1 MEGQKKEKKKGREIK
16 TEKGVK
22 MVKLD
27 KMQIFWTKLLLLIS
41 KTMQERNK
49 TRTKTSIRYAKENDK
64 EKRERRKE
72 RERKI
77 EVEI

>member
-1 MEGQKKEKKKGREIK
+1 MSLPALYLYTSNR
-16 TEKGVK
+16 VF
-22 MVKLD
+22 
-27 KMQIFWTKLLLLIS
+27 QIFCGGKYNI
-41 KTMQERNK
+41 NYDK

-77 EVEI
+77 EGEI

>member
-1 MEGQKKEKKKGREIK
+1 M
-16 TEKGVK
+16 TY
-22 MVKLD
+22 VKLH
-27 KMQIFWTKLLLLIS
+27 I
-41 KTMQERNK
+41 

-77 EVEI
+77 EGEI